1 MADEPPMVA
10 LGGVGFG
17 VFFLVSLAVG
27 LRLLALA
34 TRTHRS
40 PELLIG
46 IGILGIGP
54 TGLGCMLGAAAL
66 YQLSPSASRVFT
78 AAALV
83 AVASGSIA
91 SCLFNRMV
99 FRAESAGARAWVHAM
114 TALFGV
120 AFGVEIATTRF
131 ADPLHPGAG
140 ASLVSLLCTLN
151 LLWGAAESIRY
162 WRLMRRRLRL
172 GLADPLVTNRFLLW
186 GLGIGA
192 AGVGSLISL
201 GVQQVVGLSM
211 AELPVL
217 TFSNSLFGLAS
228 ALLMWVAFLPPA
240 AWRRWVQRRAEAR

>member
-1 MADEPPMVA
+1 MVA
-10 LGGVGFG
+10 LSGVGFG
-17 VFFLVSLAVG
+17 IFFLVSLAVG
-27 LRLLALA
+27 LRLVALA

-54 TGLGCMLGAAAL
+54 TGMGCILGAAAL
-66 YQLSPSASRVFT
+66 HPLSPPASTVFT
-78 AAALV
+78 AAGLLAI
-83 AVASGSIA
+83 ACGSIA

-99 FRAESAGARAWVHAM
+99 FRTESSGARAWVVAT

-120 AFGVEIATTRF
+120 AFGYELATTGF
-131 ADPLHPGAG
+131 ADPLHPGPG
-140 ASLVSLLCTLN
+140 GSFVSLLCTLN
-151 LLWGAAESIRY
+151 LLWGAGESLRY

-192 AGVGSLISL
+192 AGLGSLISL
-201 GVQQVVGLSM
+201 IVQQVVGLSM
-211 AELPVL
+211 AELPAL
-217 TFSNSLFGLAS
+217 TFSNSLFGLCS

-240 AWRRWVQRRAEAR
+240 AWRRFVQGEGA